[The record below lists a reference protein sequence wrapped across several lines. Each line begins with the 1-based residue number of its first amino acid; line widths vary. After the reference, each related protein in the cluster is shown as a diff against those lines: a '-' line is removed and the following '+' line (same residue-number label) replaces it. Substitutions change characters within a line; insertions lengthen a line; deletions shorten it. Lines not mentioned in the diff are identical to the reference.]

1 MLNTFLCKINIGN
14 VKNGKKGSNNVEE
27 IYKNVFY
34 CVIFRLLK
42 LHCMNLNVC
51 ACVHVC
57 VV

>member
-1 MLNTFLCKINIGN
+1 MKKKINIGN